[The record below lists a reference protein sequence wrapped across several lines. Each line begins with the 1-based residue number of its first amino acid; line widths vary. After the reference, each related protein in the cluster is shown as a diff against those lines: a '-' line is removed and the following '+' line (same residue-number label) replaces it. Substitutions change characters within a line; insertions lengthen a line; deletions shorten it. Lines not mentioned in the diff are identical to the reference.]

1 MQEMPIRQV
10 HAHRTCCF
18 ASVLSKSGLN
28 LGPGRRCCRPPAL
41 GASLRSPCSWAHF
54 LLKGLLALLAL
65 VLALD
70 FPRCILASA
79 IQTILVPIVAAGSQ
93 WEVLL
98 AALVVASEP
107 TSSKSGSFSLDP
119 FLALFAGNGHFWQG
133 EHGRF
138 EVRACR
144 LCCTALGACERLLV
158 LGALQASFALLP
170 YLRQRK
176 ADSILLHPQSA
187 QTCLD
192 MSL

>member
-1 MQEMPIRQV
+1 M
-10 HAHRTCCF
+10 HARRTCCF

-70 FPRCILASA
+70 FPRCILARA

-119 FLALFAGNGHFWQG
+119 FLALFAGDGHFWQG

-138 EVRACR
+138 EARVCR

-158 LGALQASFALLP
+158 LGALQASLALLP

-176 ADSILLHPQSA
+176 GRLDLVAPAVSA
-187 QTCLD
+187 NV
-192 MSL
+192 